1 MDKYRDAVASGSDPL
16 RPFPRRVLPHPI
28 RWGAAQKA
36 LPSPKTLP
44 SQRPI
49 RWGVAPRSLWLRC
62 PAPGHADFPA
72 RPLPGKGLGVI
83 SPPLFLLFLFLLI
96 LPCWGESG
104 LERIRRS
111 GEIHIG
117 TDATYPPFESKV
129 GEVYE
134 GFDIDL
140 GEAVARR
147 LGVRVLWTNVSF
159 DGIFPG
165 LIAGKYDM
173 IISAVTIT
181 PERQAEMA
189 FCAPYYDAGQIL
201 CVRKEEEG
209 TLSPIDLTGK
219 AAGVQINTTSQYM
232 LERQGGVD
240 IRKYA
245 SMDLALLDLQQG
257 RISAVVGDAPTIQW
271 MITRSF
277 PGLKMVGELLT
288 QDQYGFV
295 CRKEDPDLVAA
306 VDQALAQVRAE
317 GEYEKFHAK
326 WFGEE
331 EKPERG
337 PSLADQLLPVLWK
350 GLIWTL
356 QLTAAAYVLA
366 LPLGLAVA
374 LLRLAPYRPV
384 SWLAA
389 TYVELLRGT
398 PLLVQIFFAYF
409 VLPAIGLT
417 LTAWAAGVAALGV
430 NASAYIAEICRAGV
444 LSIEKGQNEAARS
457 LGMTS
462 SQSMRYVVLPQ
473 ALRRMVPPLTNE
485 AVAMLKDSSLVS
497 VMGLTELTRAGQ
509 ELAGRYAD
517 PLAVWPMVAL
527 FYFVATFLLTRLAS
541 WMEERYGKGRAG

>member
-1 MDKYRDAVASGSDPL
+1 M
-16 RPFPRRVLPHPI
+16 
-28 RWGAAQKA
+28 
-36 LPSPKTLP
+36 
-44 SQRPI
+44 
-49 RWGVAPRSLWLRC
+49 
-62 PAPGHADFPA
+62 
-72 RPLPGKGLGVI
+72 
-83 SPPLFLLFLFLLI
+83 
-96 LPCWGESG
+96 
-104 LERIRRS
+104 RRS

-134 GFDIDL
+134 GFDIEL

-147 LGVRVLWTNVSF
+147 LGVRVVWTNVSF

-165 LIAGKYDM
+165 LIAGKYEM

-201 CVRKEEEG
+201 CVRTDEG
-209 TLSPIDLTGK
+209 GILKPADLSGK

-245 SMDLALLDLQQG
+245 SMDLALLDLEQG

-271 MITRSF
+271 MISRNF
-277 PGLKMVGELLT
+277 PGLKMVGEMLT

-295 CRKEDPDLVAA
+295 LRKQDGELVAA
-306 VDQALAQVRAE
+306 VDQALAQVRAA
-317 GEYEKFHAK
+317 GEYDQLHAK
-326 WFGEE
+326 WFGKE
-331 EKPERG
+331 EKPESG

-374 LLRLAPYRPV
+374 LLRLVPYRPV

-409 VLPAIGLT
+409 VLPAAGLT
-417 LTAWAAGVAALGV
+417 LSAWAAGVAALGI

-444 LSIEKGQNEAARS
+444 LSIDRGQNEAARS

-462 SQSMRYVVLPQ
+462 PQAMRFVVLPQ

-527 FYFVATFLLTRLAS
+527 FYFMATFLLTRLAA

>member
-1 MDKYRDAVASGSDPL
+1 M
-16 RPFPRRVLPHPI
+16 RRK
-28 RWGAAQKA
+28 RN
-36 LPSPKTLP
+36 
-44 SQRPI
+44 
-49 RWGVAPRSLWLRC
+49 
-62 PAPGHADFPA
+62 
-72 RPLPGKGLGVI
+72 GLLLLLC
-83 SPPLFLLFLFLLI
+83 LFA

-104 LERIRRS
+104 LERVRRL

-134 GFDIDL
+134 GFDIEL
-140 GEAVARR
+140 GEAVARK
-147 LGVRVLWTNVSF
+147 LGVRPVWTNVSF

-165 LIAGKYDM
+165 LIAGKYDL

-201 CVRKEEEG
+201 CVRKDENNIG
-209 TLSPIDLTGK
+209 VPADLAGK
-219 AAGVQINTTSQYM
+219 SAGVQINTTSQFM
-232 LERQGGVD
+232 LEKQGGVD

-245 SMDLALLDLQQG
+245 SMDLALLDCQEG
-257 RISAVVGDAPTIQW
+257 RISAVVGDAPSIQW
-271 MITRSF
+271 MIGQSF
-277 PGLKMVGELLT
+277 PGLKLAGELLT

-295 CRKEDPDLVAA
+295 CRKEDRALVAA
-306 VDQALAQVRAE
+306 IDQALSQLRAE
-317 GEYEKFHAK
+317 GVYDQLHAR
-326 WFGEE
+326 WFGGEGAKE
-331 EKPERG
+331 SG
-337 PSLADQLLPVLWK
+337 PSLADQLWPVLWK
-350 GLIWTL
+350 GLVWTL
-356 QLTAAAYVLA
+356 QLTAAAYLLA

-374 LLRLAPYRPV
+374 LLRLVPYRPV

-389 TYVELLRGT
+389 TYVEVLRGT

-409 VLPAIGLT
+409 VLPVVGLK
-417 LTAWAAGVAALGV
+417 LSAWAAGVAALGI

-444 LSIEKGQNEAARS
+444 LSIDRGQREAARS
-457 LGMTS
+457 LGMS
-462 SQSMRYVVLPQ
+462 SVQAMRFVVLPQ

-527 FYFVATFLLTRLAS
+527 FYFGATFLLTRLAAQ
-541 WMEERYGKGRAG
+541 MEQRYGKGRAG

>member
-1 MDKYRDAVASGSDPL
+1 M
-16 RPFPRRVLPHPI
+16 RRKQSRL
-28 RWGAAQKA
+28 
-36 LPSPKTLP
+36 L
-44 SQRPI
+44 
-49 RWGVAPRSLWLRC
+49 
-62 PAPGHADFPA
+62 
-72 RPLPGKGLGVI
+72 
-83 SPPLFLLFLFLLI
+83 LFLLLLA
-96 LPCWGESG
+96 LPCWGESS
-104 LERIRRS
+104 LERIRRT

-129 GEVYE
+129 GEAYE

-140 GEAVARR
+140 GEAVAQK
-147 LGVRVLWTNVSF
+147 LGVRPVWINVSF

-165 LIAGKYDM
+165 LIAGKYDL

-209 TLSPIDLTGK
+209 ILKPADLEGR

-245 SMDLALLDLQQG
+245 SMDLALLDCQEG

-271 MITRSF
+271 MIARSF
-277 PGLKMVGELLT
+277 PGLKMAGELLT

-295 CRKEDPDLVAA
+295 CRQEDGDLVAA
-306 VDQALAQVRAE
+306 IDQALAQLRAE
-317 GEYEKFHAK
+317 GEYDKLHAK
-326 WFGEE
+326 WFGQGKKES
-331 EKPERG
+331 G
-337 PSLADQLLPVLWK
+337 PGLADQLLPVLWK
-350 GLIWTL
+350 GLVWTL

-366 LPLGLAVA
+366 LPLGLVVA
-374 LLRLAPYRPV
+374 LLRLAPYRPL

-389 TYVELLRGT
+389 SYVELLRGT

-409 VLPAIGLT
+409 VLPAAGLT
-417 LTAWAAGVAALGV
+417 LSAWAAGVAALGV

-444 LSIEKGQNEAARS
+444 LSVERGQSEAARS
-457 LGMTS
+457 LGMNAA
-462 SQSMRYVVLPQ
+462 QAMRFVVLPQ

-527 FYFVATFLLTRLAS
+527 FYFGATFLLTRLAA
-541 WMEERYGKGRAG
+541 WMEVRYGKGRAG

>member
-1 MDKYRDAVASGSDPL
+1 MSGKRYLS
-16 RPFPRRVLPHPI
+16 
-28 RWGAAQKA
+28 A
-36 LPSPKTLP
+36 LF
-44 SQRPI
+44 
-49 RWGVAPRSLWLRC
+49 WVC
-62 PAPGHADFPA
+62 
-72 RPLPGKGLGVI
+72 
-83 SPPLFLLFLFLLI
+83 LLV

-104 LERIRRS
+104 LERVRQS

-129 GEVYE
+129 GEAYE
-134 GFDIDL
+134 GFDIEL
-140 GEAVARR
+140 GEAVARH
-147 LGVRVLWTNVSF
+147 LGVRAAWTNVSF

-189 FCAPYYDAGQIL
+189 FCTPYYDAGQIL
-201 CVRKEEEG
+201 CVRTDEG
-209 TLSPIDLTGK
+209 GILKPADLSGK
-219 AAGVQINTTSQYM
+219 AAGVQINTTSQFM

-245 SMDLALLDLQQG
+245 SMDLALLDLQEG

-271 MITRSF
+271 MISRSF

-295 CRKEDPDLVAA
+295 LRKGDADLVAA

-317 GEYEKFHAK
+317 GEYARLHAK
-326 WFGEE
+326 WFGKE
-331 EKPERG
+331 EKKESG
-337 PSLADQLLPVLWK
+337 PSLADQLWPVLAK

-374 LLRLAPYRPV
+374 LLRLVPYRPV

-409 VLPAIGLT
+409 VLPAAGLT
-417 LTAWAAGVAALGV
+417 LTAWAAGVAALGI

-444 LSIEKGQNEAARS
+444 LSIERGQNEAARS

-462 SQSMRYVVLPQ
+462 SQAMRFVVLPQ